1 MRRALVP
8 SSKAEAPAAPAA
20 PSRPVLR
27 LGGLDVAWRVS
38 LGRIRC
44 AAVRDGRLAAA
55 TDDGAVV
62 FLDAGGAVA
71 ARSAPVE
78 DSEANDVALGADG
91 SWAVACYDD
100 GYARV
105 ASARDGALLLEH
117 AVAAPAAAGKR
128 QRRVAATRVLA
139 LPRNRFAAAAGRLVH
154 AVDARSGA
162 LAHAVACD
170 APVRGLCAAPPAVQS
185 WAYGC
190 SHGGGVVLVADDG
203 SVAARLASARP
214 LRALAASATWL
225 AAATFD
231 GAVELWDAAAPGGE
245 PDGAVALRSS
255 CGCDGA
261 HCAWSGLGDLAVSG
275 ARAAVFDFSGDA
287 PHHPYRR
294 GPAPAPGEPDPVPR
308 VCMAEGPAVRVAWG
322 PGGALATAA
331 ADGVVRVWRPRGR
344 LRKGGQGRADRPETM
359 RPQFFAFPKR
369 DAAHPSGDAA
379 APAALAWLGDGTVAA
394 CYEAGDVVAW
404 RLPEEAAPAQ

>member
-44 AAVRDGRLAAA
+44 AAVRDSRLAAA

-91 SWAVACYDD
+91 SWAVA
-100 GYARV
+100 
-105 ASARDGALLLEH
+105 
-117 AVAAPAAAGKR
+117 APAAAGKR

-139 LPRNRFAAAAGRLVH
+139 LPRDRFAAAAGRLVH

-170 APVRGLCAAPPAVQS
+170 APVRGLCAAPPEIDA

-231 GAVELWDAAAPGGE
+231 GAVELWDAAAPAGE
-245 PDGAVALRSS
+245 PDGAVSLRSS

-261 HCAWSGLGDLAVSG
+261 ECAWSGDGDLAVSG